1 MNGFDYVKMFSSLME
16 LSEWIEKNP
25 DVKDYRI
32 RNNPSTKEITIFYNK
47 QCDII
52 WQKLLHFY
60 YSVLFILD
68 SVFQQPHYSYYI

>member
-32 RNNPSTKEITIFYNK
+32 RNNPSTKEITLFYNK
-47 QCDII
+47 
-52 WQKLLHFY
+52 
-60 YSVLFILD
+60 
-68 SVFQQPHYSYYI
+68 